1 MTTVMGRVVLALLLA
16 GAGLWTWRE
25 AARTDAT
32 AEAWRAMAALEA
44 GVSPP
49 PAPSAWQR
57 WLPASWRGDDPGPRL
72 QATHDYWQRRFDDL
86 VRTRGG
92 DPDPEVM
99 FTAANAAYRLA
110 RQRGGVGAEAAARLD
125 PVLEAYDA
133 VLKAAPGHPDA
144 AWNYEFVARA
154 RDAVARTRPAPRGRK
169 APETPGVEDP
179 SPARSVH
186 GMPGAPPP
194 EVKAEDFETIA
205 PMDFGDRE
213 AQPEPTPGS
222 RLKRKG

>member
-1 MTTVMGRVVLALLLA
+1 MTTVMGRVVLALVLA

-25 AARTDAT
+25 AARADAT
-32 AEAWRAMAALEA
+32 ADAWRAVAALEA
-44 GVSPP
+44 GVVPP
-49 PAPSAWQR
+49 PAPSAWAR
-57 WLPASWRGDDPGPRL
+57 WLPAAWRGDDPGPHL

-92 DPDPEVM
+92 DPDPAVM
-99 FTAANAAYRLA
+99 FMAANAAYRLA
-110 RQRGGVGAEAAARLD
+110 RQGGGVGAEAAARLD
-125 PVLEAYDA
+125 PVIEAYDA
-133 VLKAAPGHPDA
+133 LLKAAPGHPDA

-154 RDAVARTRPAPRGRK
+154 RDAVARTRPAARGRP
-169 APETPGVEDP
+169 APPTPGVEDP

-186 GMPGAPPP
+186 GMPGTPPP

-213 AQPEPTPGS
+213 AQPEPTPGTTI
-222 RLKRKG
+222 KRKG